1 MKKVLFWL
9 LSIFAGFISLWLA
22 LGAGVLTK
30 DGASVEDY
38 LASYFGII
46 SPMAILEGLKLIC
59 FKKEYRKIYAFDM
72 VCIVICA
79 IAISI
84 LSFLMFELISSSTS
98 WGDIAQEFFFF
109 LFPWIIS
116 LVGQTLLLVYKGKK
130 RK

>member
-22 LGAGVLTK
+22 LGAMVLGKHTIGVE
-30 DGASVEDY
+30 VY

-59 FKKEYRKIYAFDM
+59 FKKEYRNIYAFDI
-72 VCIVICA
+72 VCIVICV
-79 IAISI
+79 IAICI
-84 LSFLMFELISSSTS
+84 LIYLMLPISVSSFWDEMEGIVAFVI
-98 WGDIAQEFFFF
+98 
-109 LFPWIIS
+109 PWIIS